1 MTERHNHLRSRFG
14 MLFMIACLTAT
25 QAGAQ
30 AGGNN
35 LPSSR
40 DIWRHLPPVPGRARE
55 PVPEAA
61 SEARA
66 PAPVPKPT
74 PSASAAPRPS
84 GPASATPR
92 RAPAAVAR
100 RVAPEATAPMVSRTL
115 AQARVVINYP
125 QLGGYERSQELVR
138 LLRAVG
144 TAEVET
150 RAVRYAVDQQSIR
163 YFHAADRDVSAIIG
177 DLIRVAGGGGR
188 ETVSD
193 FTNFRPSPRNG
204 TVEIWLPETGF

>member
-1 MTERHNHLRSRFG
+1 
-14 MLFMIACLTAT
+14 
-25 QAGAQ
+25 
-30 AGGNN
+30 
-35 LPSSR
+35 
-40 DIWRHLPPVPGRARE
+40 
-55 PVPEAA
+55 
-61 SEARA
+61 
-66 PAPVPKPT
+66 
-74 PSASAAPRPS
+74 
-84 GPASATPR
+84 
-92 RAPAAVAR
+92 
-100 RVAPEATAPMVSRTL
+100 MVSRTL